1 MEVQTEQNIEIVPT
15 GDTLWRAAR
24 HFLVLLHFICMK
36 ISHGSIIYI
45 IDEDSR
51 SALQSLEQ
59 NFFFFHDTHPQPP
72 PLPPPRRHP
81 LLSSCSS
88 HPSFNPTSI
97 RLVSSPIPLPFIPL
111 QPFGLSSFRPS
122 ISQTLHLHYPPSGCP
137 PSLMPPSLFHLSPS
151 VSSRGPT
158 FLPLFPLSQGCAT
171 VTVDSSPPGF
181 PIDFV

>member
-24 HFLVLLHFICMK
+24 HFLVPLHFICMK

-45 IDEDSR
+45 IDEGSR

-59 NFFFFHDTHPQPP
+59 NLFFFFHDTRPEPP
-72 PLPPPRRHP
+72 PLPPPPRHP

-88 HPSFNPTSI
+88 HPSFIATST

-122 ISQTLHLHYPPSGCP
+122 ISQTLHLHYLPSGCP
-137 PSLMPPSLFHLSPS
+137 PSLMLH
-151 VSSRGPT
+151 
-158 FLPLFPLSQGCAT
+158 LPLLPPPANGEDVGAFP
-171 VTVDSSPPGF
+171 SSLLPSFPGMCHCNR
-181 PIDFV
+181 